1 MAFWMD
7 NSSFAEHI
15 VCMLRDSICGSVPYL
30 KEYQQPI
37 EGSNERDVPCE
48 ATVIL
53 DVYKRQVS
61 FPGKDRVVL
70 FILDVID
77 LGMVSVRG
85 CLLYTSS
92 VGRMSHCIVVRT
104 EWVRHILE

>member
-1 MAFWMD
+1 MAFCMD
-7 NSSFAEHI
+7 NSSCAEHI

-53 DVYKRQVS
+53 ARVY
-61 FPGKDRVVL
+61 VVN
-70 FILDVID
+70 D
-77 LGMVSVRG
+77 
-85 CLLYTSS
+85 LLYNADNGVTTPYRALLQVLIYGSYIVDGTTNNLRGTKS
-92 VGRMSHCIVVRT
+92 V
-104 EWVRHILE
+104 EEPL